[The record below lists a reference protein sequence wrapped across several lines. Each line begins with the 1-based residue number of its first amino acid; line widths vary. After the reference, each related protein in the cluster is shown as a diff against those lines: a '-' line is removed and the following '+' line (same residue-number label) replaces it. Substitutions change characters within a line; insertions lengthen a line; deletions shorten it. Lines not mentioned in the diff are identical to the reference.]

1 MTRTDEKLEAQA
13 KQLKMLEIQVGQI
26 AESINNQHQQGQFP
40 SNTIVNPKEHCKAIA
55 LRSGTTYEEPKM
67 PDEEDR
73 SGVVVEVGDGNPSKE
88 QGDRGKKKEVH
99 INIPL
104 IEALKQ
110 MPSYAKFLKEVI
122 SNKRKMGENE
132 TVNLTEECS
141 AVLQRKIPTKIKDPG
156 SFTIPCDIGND
167 RFGKALC
174 DLGASI
180 NLMPLSIF
188 NKLEIGTIKPTTIA
202 LQMADRSVSYP
213 KGIVEDVLVKV
224 NNFIFPVDFVVLD
237 MVEDKDV
244 PLILGRPFLATGRAL
259 IDVAKGELTLRVNE
273 ESFTFS
279 IHKALKYKE
288 EEEERV
294 GECKMMQVIESC
306 INMEEYHI
314 YNNPMDTCLLNPLF
328 SFVDNDEFN
337 ASNLFIEANE
347 MNFVQKISQGEAC
360 FLDLRNGE
368 SKDEGV
374 EKKTPSLELKPLP
387 EHLKYAFLGEDEAYP
402 VIVSSYLSPHELDQL
417 LNVLRKYRSAI
428 GWSISDLKGI
438 SPSICM
444 HRILM
449 EDDFKPRRQGQR
461 RLNPIMQEVVRK
473 EVLKLLDAGIIFAI
487 SDSEWVSPT
496 QVVAKKGGITVIK
509 DEHNELIATRCEE
522 TNLVLNWEKCHFMVR
537 DGIVLGH
544 KVSKAGLEVDRAKI
558 VAIEKLPPPSNEK
571 AVRSFLGHAGF
582 YRRFIQNFSKITKPL
597 CHLLE
602 KDAKF
607 NFDED
612 CLVAFEKLKKALV
625 SAPILITPD
634 WSQPFELMCDASDI
648 AVGAVLGQKKDKLF
662 RVIYYAS
669 RTLDKAQS
677 NYTVTEKEL
686 LAVVYAFDKFRSYLI
701 GTKSIVHTDHAAIR
715 YLFEKKDAKPR
726 LIRWILLLQEFNI
739 EIRDRRGCENVVAD
753 HLSRLENPV
762 EGENADVPIN
772 ENFPDEQIL
781 QVKTHTPWY
790 ADYVNYLASGIHPP
804 PELNRY
810 QRKKFFHDVKF
821 FLWDEPFLYRRCADT
836 IIRQCVPEEEWG
848 AIMRECHSSP
858 SGGHFGTNRTAFKV
872 LQSGFYWPTIFKD
885 CHSFILSCDQ
895 CQRMGGISK
904 KHEMPLN
911 NVIEVELFDVW
922 GSHFCNKWMEGL
934 LKKYGVKHR
943 VTTAYHPQANGQ
955 TELANREIKQ
965 VLEKTVNGSRKD
977 WSLLLDD
984 ALWAYRTAYKTPLG
998 MSPYQLV
1005 YGKSCHL
1012 PVELEHRAYWAVKK
1026 LNFDFKKAGQAR
1038 VFQLNELDEFRSEAF
1053 ASSSLYKERTKKFHD
1068 RMIHKREFAP
1078 GDEVLLFN
1086 SRLSL
1091 FPGKLKSKW
1100 SGPFLI
1106 NKVSPNG
1113 AIELK
1118 GNDGRTF
1125 VVNGQRIKAYF
1136 RAEPREK
1143 VSVIIL
1149 AEPKT

>member
-1 MTRTDEKLEAQA
+1 M
-13 KQLKMLEIQVGQI
+13 M
-26 AESINNQHQQGQFP
+26 
-40 SNTIVNPKEHCKAIA
+40 AIFH
-55 LRSGTTYEEPKM
+55 
-67 PDEEDR
+67 D
-73 SGVVVEVGDGNPSKE
+73 
-88 QGDRGKKKEVH
+88 
-99 INIPL
+99 L
-104 IEALKQ
+104 IENV
-110 MPSYAKFLKEVI
+110 MEVFMDDFSI
-122 SNKRKMGENE
+122 FGNSFDHCLH
-132 TVNLTEECS
+132 NLS
-141 AVLQRKIPTKIKDPG
+141 IVLQ
-156 SFTIPCDIGND
+156 
-167 RFGKALC
+167 
-174 DLGASI
+174 
-180 NLMPLSIF
+180 
-188 NKLEIGTIKPTTIA
+188 
-202 LQMADRSVSYP
+202 
-213 KGIVEDVLVKV
+213 
-224 NNFIFPVDFVVLD
+224 
-237 MVEDKDV
+237 
-244 PLILGRPFLATGRAL
+244 
-259 IDVAKGELTLRVNE
+259 
-273 ESFTFS
+273 
-279 IHKALKYKE
+279 
-288 EEEERV
+288 
-294 GECKMMQVIESC
+294 
-306 INMEEYHI
+306 
-314 YNNPMDTCLLNPLF
+314 
-328 SFVDNDEFN
+328 
-337 ASNLFIEANE
+337 
-347 MNFVQKISQGEAC
+347 
-360 FLDLRNGE
+360 
-368 SKDEGV
+368 
-374 EKKTPSLELKPLP
+374 
-387 EHLKYAFLGEDEAYP
+387 
-402 VIVSSYLSPHELDQL
+402 
-417 LNVLRKYRSAI
+417 
-428 GWSISDLKGI
+428 
-438 SPSICM
+438 
-444 HRILM
+444 
-449 EDDFKPRRQGQR
+449 
-461 RLNPIMQEVVRK
+461 
-473 EVLKLLDAGIIFAI
+473 
-487 SDSEWVSPT
+487 
-496 QVVAKKGGITVIK
+496 
-509 DEHNELIATRCEE
+509 RCEE

-582 YRRFIQNFSKITKPL
+582 YRRFIQDFSKITKPL

-836 IIRQCVPEEEWG
+836 IIRRCVPEEEWG

-922 GSHFCNKWMEGL
+922 GIDFMGPFPMSFGFQYILLAVEYVSRWVEAIPTQTNDSKVVIKFLQKNILTRHGIPRALISDGGSHFCNKWMEGL

-1053 ASSSLYKERTKKFHD
+1053 ASSSLYKERTKRFHD